1 MGYVA
6 RFRFARIAF
15 RAAKWKPERKDRR
28 AGKERRETDEM
39 NSGVRV
45 LTLNRPIEPGHKR
58 RQRRQFRSAGVI
70 RLNAT
75 GAFIRA
81 ANEHYKAAPMLN
93 ATDPGGWIAR
103 SVVNSRFTALTS
115 AGDENVSPSN
125 DGGRILS
132 AGTWGRTHRPANI
145 GPWIVHC
152 FSTDS
157 SPRHSIPTRVAD
169 HKQRYVQKVCNI
181 KWRKIKCV

>member
-15 RAAKWKPERKDRR
+15 RAAKWKPERKDRQ

-58 RQRRQFRSAGVI
+58 RQRRQFRSAGMI

-132 AGTWGRTHRPANI
+132 AALEAELIARQTSGLELCIAFRRIPPSAFNPNESR
-145 GPWIVHC
+145 GP
-152 FSTDS
+152 
-157 SPRHSIPTRVAD
+157 
-169 HKQRYVQKVCNI
+169 
-181 KWRKIKCV
+181 